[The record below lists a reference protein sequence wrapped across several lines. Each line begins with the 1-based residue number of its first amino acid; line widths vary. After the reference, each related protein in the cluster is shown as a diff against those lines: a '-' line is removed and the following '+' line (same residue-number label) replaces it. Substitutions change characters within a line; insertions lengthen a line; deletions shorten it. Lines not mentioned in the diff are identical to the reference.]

1 MFSIPRPNVIES
13 TDGFS
18 VEVLGRTG
26 LLYIEAGKSMR
37 IDSEVLAGPS
47 GIVIYTDSIKHWA
60 EPNHIEPFSDQ
71 DRQRIVQNVKDA
83 FKFRGYDIEV
93 G

>member
-1 MFSIPRPNVIES
+1 MFSTPRPNVIES
-13 TDGFS
+13 SEGYS

-26 LLYIEAGKSMR
+26 LIYKEGSKTLQ

-47 GIVIYTDSIKHWA
+47 GIVVYTDSINSWDK
-60 EPNHIEPFSDQ
+60 PNAVSQIDDKE
-71 DRQRIVQNVKDA
+71 RERIVSNIVAA

-93 G
+93 N

>member
-18 VEVLGRTG
+18 VESLGRTG
-26 LLYIEAGKSMR
+26 LRYSEAGKALR

-47 GIVIYTDSIKHWA
+47 GIVIYTDSINHWE
-60 EPNHIEPFSDQ
+60 EPHQIAPFSDA
-71 DRQRIVQNVKDA
+71 DRQRVIENVKAA
-83 FKFRGYDIEV
+83 FKFRGYDIEIN
-93 G
+93 

>member
-1 MFSIPRPNVIES
+1 MFSIPSPNVIES
-13 TDGFS
+13 SEGYS

-26 LLYIEAGKSMR
+26 LIYNEGSKTMQ

-47 GIVIYTDSIKHWA
+47 GIVVYTDSINSWDK
-60 EPNHIEPFSDQ
+60 PNGVSQIDDKE
-71 DRQRIVQNVKDA
+71 RERIVSNIVAA

-93 G
+93 N

>member
-1 MFSIPRPNVIES
+1 MFSIPRTNIIES

-26 LLYIEAGKSMR
+26 LRYSEVGKTLK

-47 GIVIYTDSIKHWA
+47 GMIVYIDSINHWE
-60 EPNHIEPFSDQ
+60 EPHQVEPFSDA
-71 DRQRIVQNVKDA
+71 DRQRIIENVKAA
-83 FKFRGYDIEV
+83 FKFQGYNIEIN
-93 G
+93 

>member
-13 TDGFS
+13 SEGYS

-26 LLYIEAGKSMR
+26 VIYREGSKTMQ
-37 IDSEVLAGPS
+37 IDSEILAGPS
-47 GIVIYTDSIKHWA
+47 GIVIYTDSINSWD
-60 EPNHIEPFSDQ
+60 EPNDVS
-71 DRQRIVQNVKDA
+71 RIDDKERERIISNIVDA

-93 G
+93 N